1 MIQAYINNIP
11 YDMTRDFLLTDMVGN
26 KSTSEITV
34 RVDDQPLPRAGDM
47 VEIKD
52 DDTVLFWGMLGI
64 PQSPKYTTGNE
75 WRVYTMTAGSANAF
89 LSRRIINEAF
99 KRYTVSEIV
108 RVLFDNYIAEEGIT
122 LGTISDIAITIDVY
136 AASDFNLQDALDELA
151 DLANA
156 SWTISTDRV
165 FSFVVQQDYTS
176 FPAVISRENAFGT
189 EWQMKTKDYK
199 QRTVQYISGATN
211 TTLPQTERFVYDA
224 DGANTFNVSFGVN
237 ERPTIAV
244 NGAVLDPSRIGVAG
258 LDYGNADVYFTFAY
272 NSKTISYNKLSGFLS
287 GGETITV
294 TYIGIYAIRVSM
306 SNDSKISE
314 IAGITGT
321 SGRREIVN
329 TVTGVR
335 SQADAVAMALSL
347 LEKYREATEEITFW
361 VPSDELYARGF
372 TLADTAPM
380 TKITLDLP
388 EWGMSGDYVIAE
400 RRLSAY
406 YADMREN
413 TATKLKVWL
422 RLVNR
427 DVMKSYGEILA
438 DLRKNVRALNIRAD
452 DIVLK
457 NVLSSD
463 AFKMSDAL
471 SIMTLYPYF
480 PISGTAVQN
489 GSLFA
494 PVTLTTEVY
503 PT

>member
-1 MIQAYINNIP
+1 
-11 YDMTRDFLLTDMVGN
+11 
-26 KSTSEITV
+26 
-34 RVDDQPLPRAGDM
+34 
-47 VEIKD
+47 
-52 DDTVLFWGMLGI
+52 
-64 PQSPKYTTGNE
+64 
-75 WRVYTMTAGSANAF
+75 
-89 LSRRIINEAF
+89 
-99 KRYTVSEIV
+99 
-108 RVLFDNYIAEEGIT
+108 
-122 LGTISDIAITIDVY
+122 
-136 AASDFNLQDALDELA
+136 
-151 DLANA
+151 
-156 SWTISTDRV
+156 
-165 FSFVVQQDYTS
+165 
-176 FPAVISRENAFGT
+176 
-189 EWQMKTKDYK
+189 MKTKDYK

-244 NGAVLDPSRIGVAG
+244 NGTVLDPSRIGVAG

-272 NSKTISYNKLSGFLS
+272 NSKTISYNKLSDFLV

-306 SNDSKISE
+306 SNDSKINE

-321 SGRREIVN
+321 SGKREIVN

-335 SQADAVAMALSL
+335 SQTDAVAMALSL

-380 TKITLDLP
+380 TKVTLDLP